1 MPRLQSKNFAKPDEV
16 RDLPKGRLEILKLG
30 EATVGR
36 AAYEPG
42 WRWSTHLGPLVGT
55 PTCQIRHLGYTISGS
70 LRAVLDDGETIDIGP
85 DSVYEIPPGH
95 DAWVLGDEPWVT
107 VEWTSGRAF
116 DLALGD
122 ESQRVIATV
131 LFTDI
136 VDSTATLAKVG
147 DAAWRELLVTHNNRL
162 REELNAYRG
171 REVTTTGDGFLAVF
185 DSATRAVRCA
195 AAMARVAKAMSLPI
209 RVGVH
214 TGEVEFVGRD
224 ARGVAVHAAARV
236 MSLAGP
242 DEVIV
247 SSTTRDLLEGSGLVL
262 EDAGSHE
269 LKGLSGSRQ
278 VYRLVT
284 PAEA

>member
-16 RDLPKGRLEILKLG
+16 RDLPKARFDIVKLG
-30 EATVGR
+30 EAVVGR
-36 AAYEPG
+36 STFNPG
-42 WRWSTHLGPLVGT
+42 WRWSTDLGPVVGT
-55 PTCQIRHLGYTISGS
+55 TTCQIRHFGYTISGS

-107 VEWTSGRAF
+107 IEWTSGRAF
-116 DLALGD
+116 DLAFDD
-122 ESQRVIATV
+122 ESERVIATV

-136 VDSTATLAKVG
+136 VDSTATLAKIG
-147 DAAWRELLVTHNNRL
+147 DAAWRELLLTHNSRL
-162 REELNAYRG
+162 RDELNAYRG

-195 AAMARVAKAMSLPI
+195 AAMVRVARAMSLPI

-214 TGEVEFVGRD
+214 TGEVEYVGRD

-278 VYRLVT
+278 VYRLLT
-284 PAEA
+284 PTEA

>member
-16 RDLPKGRLEILKLG
+16 RDLPKGRLAIVKLG

-116 DLALGD
+116 DLALDD
-122 ESQRVIATV
+122 ESHRVIATV

-136 VDSTATLAKVG
+136 VDSTATLATVG

-162 REELNAYRG
+162 REELNAFRG
-171 REVTTTGDGFLAVF
+171 REVTTTGDGLLAVF

-195 AAMARVAKAMSLPI
+195 AAMARVARAMSLPI

-214 TGEVEFVGRD
+214 TGEVEYVGRD

-242 DEVIV
+242 DEVFV
-247 SSTTRDLLEGSGLVL
+247 SSKTRDLLEGSGLVL

-269 LKGLSGSRQ
+269 MKGLTGSRQ

-284 PAEA
+284 PTGA

>member
-16 RDLPKGRLEILKLG
+16 RDLPKARFDIVKLG

-36 AAYEPG
+36 STFEPG
-42 WRWSTHLGPLVGT
+42 WRWSTDLGPVVGT
-55 PTCQIRHLGYTISGS
+55 ATCQIRHFGYTISG
-70 LRAVLDDGETIDIGP
+70 LMRAVLDDGETIDIGP

-95 DAWVLGDEPWVT
+95 DAWVVGDEPWVT
-107 VEWTSGRAF
+107 IEWTSGRAF
-116 DLALGD
+116 DLALD
-122 ESQRVIATV
+122 DQTDRVIATV

-147 DAAWRELLVTHNNRL
+147 DAAWRDLLLTHNRRL

-195 AAMARVAKAMSLPI
+195 AAMARVARAMDLPI

-214 TGEVEFVGRD
+214 TGEVEYVGRD

-247 SSTTRDLLEGSGLVL
+247 SSTTRDLLEGSGLVF

-269 LKGLSGSRQ
+269 LKGLSGGRQ

-284 PAEA
+284 PSGG

>member
-16 RDLPKGRLEILKLG
+16 RDLPKGRLHIVKLG

-42 WRWSTHLGPLVGT
+42 WRWSTDLGPLVGT

-107 VEWTSGRAF
+107 IEWTSGRAF
-116 DLALGD
+116 DLALDD
-122 ESQRVIATV
+122 ESHRVIATV

-195 AAMARVAKAMSLPI
+195 AAMARVARAMSLPI

-284 PAEA
+284 PTDA